1 VLDPRRQV
9 QRRLAILA
17 ENAVRKSADP
27 SRHKCFV
34 SYHADD
40 EGEVA
45 SFIESFGHVFIPRVI
60 GLSEEDDFIDSYDT
74 DYVMDAVREQYLTDS
89 TVTIVL
95 LGRCTWS
102 RRFVDWEVYS
112 TLRNDKLN
120 RRSGLLAIVLPSIA
134 NAYQGRQQPR
144 VADNIKG
151 ENGDAGYARWW
162 VYPPSGTDLRRWI
175 EIAYD
180 ARSTKAALIDN
191 DRVRMTSNV
200 SC

>member
-1 VLDPRRQV
+1 M
-9 QRRLAILA
+9 
-17 ENAVRKSADP
+17 
-27 SRHKCFV
+27 
-34 SYHADD
+34 
-40 EGEVA
+40 
-45 SFIESFGHVFIPRVI
+45 FIPKVI
-60 GLSEEDDFIDSYDT
+60 GLSEEDDFVDSYDT

-120 RRSGLLAIVLPSIA
+120 RRSGLMAIVLPSIA
-134 NAYQGRQQPR
+134 NAYQGRQQAR
-144 VADNIKG
+144 VGDNVKG

-162 VYPPSGTDLRRWI
+162 VYPSSGQGLRQWI
-175 EIAYD
+175 EIAYE
-180 ARSTKAALIDN
+180 ARSAKASLIDN
-191 DRVRMTSNV
+191 TRGRMTSNV